1 MPHSIG
7 VTTLDVRMPQSESA
21 LSSVQRPPTRA
32 LSQIPPLPSPRIAW
46 LTVGILFVYSVFAM
60 VDRQIMTM
68 LVDPIRR
75 DLGISDIQASLLLG
89 LSFALFYTTI
99 GLAMGWLADRMS
111 RRALIAVS
119 VALWGAAS
127 AACGLASSFTELFL
141 ARMLVGVGE
150 AALGPAA
157 YSMISDSFP
166 RHRLSLAMSV
176 FIMGGLAGGA
186 IAILA
191 GGFVVAW
198 SASHASVGLPFV
210 GTLHSWR
217 LVFFVTG
224 LPGPFL
230 ALLAFLFREP
240 ARRGQASV
248 RNAASAGYLFRFLR
262 ENLALF
268 TALCIGFGA
277 LSMIVNSTFAWSP
290 TILGRTL
297 HVPPVHIGLTMAGL
311 LVLVGLPGQIAT
323 GWWVDRRQA
332 QGDVTANLRIFL
344 LTLPFAAASGV
355 IALVSGN
362 FTIFIIAMIPYYF
375 FAMTFLGVAAA
386 ALQLITPNEIRGR
399 ISALFTMIITLIGFG
414 AGPTLVAAISTYLDS
429 SGIAIGIALAIVLGG
444 AAIVAVASLAYAIPR
459 FRIASQAMHTAEP
472 S

>member
-1 MPHSIG
+1 MS
-7 VTTLDVRMPQSESA
+7 QSDSA
-21 LSSVQRPPTRA
+21 LSPTSNA
-32 LSQIPPLPSPRIAW
+32 GILAFSQVPSLPSPRTAW
-46 LTVGILFVYSVFAM
+46 LTVAILFVYSVFAM

-99 GLAMGWLADRMS
+99 GLAMGWIADRMS

-127 AACGLASSFTELFL
+127 MACGLASNFTELFL

-157 YSMISDSFP
+157 YSMISDTFP

-198 SASHASVGLPFV
+198 SVKHASVALPII
-210 GTLHSWR
+210 GPLHSWR

-230 ALLAFLFREP
+230 ALLVFLFREP
-240 ARRGQASV
+240 ARRG
-248 RNAASAGYLFRFLR
+248 RASAQDAGSAAYLFRFLR

-268 TALCIGFGA
+268 TALCVGFGA

-290 TILGRTL
+290 TILSRTL
-297 HVPPVHIGLTMAGL
+297 HVPPVQIGLTIAGL
-311 LVLVGLPGQIAT
+311 LIFIGLPGQIAT
-323 GWWVDRRQA
+323 GWWVDRQQTR
-332 QGDVTANLRIFL
+332 GDVTANLRIFL

-355 IALVSGN
+355 IALVSSN
-362 FTIFIIAMIPYYF
+362 LTIFVVAMIPYYF

-414 AGPTLVAAISTYLDS
+414 AGPTLVAAISTGLDS
-429 SGIAIGIALAIVLGG
+429 SGVAIGKALAIVLAG
-444 AAIVAVASLAYAIPR
+444 AACIAVASLAYALPR
-459 FRIASQAMHTAEP
+459 FRIASRSMHDAEA